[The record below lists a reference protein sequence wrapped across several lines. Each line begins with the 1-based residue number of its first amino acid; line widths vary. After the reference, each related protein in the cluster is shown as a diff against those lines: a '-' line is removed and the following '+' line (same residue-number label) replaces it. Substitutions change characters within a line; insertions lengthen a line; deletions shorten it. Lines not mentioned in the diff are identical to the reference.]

1 MQEVASMSRV
11 PRLTTALAALALCG
25 VLASPA
31 SAQVSASIDA
41 TATVTNGFEVLTI
54 TGAQD
59 LQFGTLDA
67 QACTIATG
75 PCANVTNGRFEITGE
90 PTQNINGDFTLP
102 TTLLGPSGDLLAV
115 SFGATD
121 GKVLTTGT
129 TTVSS
134 TFDPTVTQ
142 LIPIDGGGD
151 LWIGIGGSA
160 TTRPDQTD
168 GFYTGTITLT
178 VSYL

>member
-1 MQEVASMSRV
+1 MSKHQ
-11 PRLTTALAALALCG
+11 RLMTALTALALC
-25 VLASPA
+25 VALAGPA
-31 SAQVSASIDA
+31 TAQVSASIDA

-54 TGAQD
+54 AGAQD

-75 PCANVTNGRFEITGE
+75 PCANVTDGRFEVTGE
-90 PTQNINGDFTLP
+90 PTQSVNVTFTLP
-102 TTLLGPSGDLLAV
+102 TTLLGPGGDLLDVA
-115 SFGATD
+115 FGATD
-121 GKVLTTGT
+121 GKVLATGT
-129 TTVSS
+129 TTVNS

-168 GFYTGTITLT
+168 GFYTGTVTLT

>member
-1 MQEVASMSRV
+1 M
-11 PRLTTALAALALCG
+11 TALTALALC
-25 VLASPA
+25 VALASPA

-54 TGAQD
+54 AGAQD

-67 QACTIATG
+67 QACTSTTG
-75 PCANVTNGRFEITGE
+75 PCANVTDGRFEITGE
-90 PTQNINGDFTLP
+90 P
-102 TTLLGPSGDLLAV
+102 LGPGGDLLTV
-115 SFGATD
+115 DFGATD
-121 GKVLTTGT
+121 GKVLATGT
-129 TTVSS
+129 TTVNS

-142 LIPIDGGGD
+142 IIPIDGGGD

-160 TTRPDQTD
+160 TTRQDQTD